1 MSLHVVILAAGKG
14 TRMRSSLPK
23 VLHPVAG
30 RPMVSHVIDT
40 AHQLGAEAIQVE
52 EDVDDDEATDRVR
65 HQRPEIGDDRHQRRP

>member
-40 AHQLGAEAIQVE
+40 AHQLGAEAIHLVYGHGGELLQ
-52 EDVDDDEATDRVR
+52 
-65 HQRPEIGDDRHQRRP
+65 QRLTEPMVYQ

>member
-30 RPMVSHVIDT
+30 KPMVSHVIET
-40 AHQLGAEAIQVE
+40 SKQLGAEKIHLVYGHGGEMMQQRII
-52 EDVDDDEATDRVR
+52 DDTVCWVLQAELV
-65 HQRPEIGDDRHQRRP
+65 

>member
-30 RPMVSHVIDT
+30 RPMVSHVIAT
-40 AHQLGAEAIQVE
+40 ASSWGP
-52 EDVDDDEATDRVR
+52 
-65 HQRPEIGDDRHQRRP
+65 RPSIWFMVTAVSCCSSD

>member
-30 RPMVSHVIDT
+30 RPMVSHVIAT
-40 AHQLGAEAIQVE
+40 AEALGAAAVHLVYGHGGELLQ
-52 EDVDDDEATDRVR
+52 
-65 HQRPEIGDDRHQRRP
+65 QRLADSAVHWVL